1 MRELRHLLSVYFHA
15 VGVRLKG
22 QMQYRVSF
30 LTEALAQALV
40 TGLDFAAL
48 ALLFSQFPKLRGWTL
63 WEVGLLYAMV
73 HSAFA
78 LAELAARGFDTFSR
92 QIREG
97 AFDAALIRPYSPFFM
112 TLCSDFHARRVGR
125 LAQALT
131 VGLICSAK
139 AGVLWTPDRVLLAI
153 GALIGGACFFVALFV
168 IGATLCFWTVESIE
182 LINIFTH
189 GGIEAANVPVSIYHR
204 WFRNVFI
211 FVVPLAWVNYF
222 PALHLLQRAD
232 PLGFPAAAQV
242 MAPLVGVA
250 FLCLARLIWA
260 TGVRHYQSTG
270 S

>member
-15 VGVRLKG
+15 IGVRLKG

-30 LTEALAQALV
+30 LTETAAQALV

-48 ALLFSQFPKLRGWTL
+48 AVLFSRFSNLRGWSL
-63 WEVGLLYAMV
+63 WEVGLLYAIV
-73 HSAFA
+73 HASFS

-92 QIREG
+92 QVREG
-97 AFDAALIRPYSPFFM
+97 AFDGSLIRPHSPFFM
-112 TLCSDFHARRVGR
+112 TLCSDFHARRLGR

-131 VGLICSAK
+131 VGIVCSAK
-139 AGVLWTPDRVLLAI
+139 AGVVWTPDQVLLFI

-189 GGIEAANVPVSIYHR
+189 GGIEAANVPISIYR
-204 WFRNVFI
+204 TWFRNVFV

-222 PALHLLQRAD
+222 PALHILQRTD
-232 PLGFPAAAQV
+232 PLGFPPVVQV
-242 MAPLVGVA
+242 LAPLVGMM
-250 FLCLARLIWA
+250 FLCLARAIW
-260 TGVRHYQSTG
+260 TVGVRHYQSTG